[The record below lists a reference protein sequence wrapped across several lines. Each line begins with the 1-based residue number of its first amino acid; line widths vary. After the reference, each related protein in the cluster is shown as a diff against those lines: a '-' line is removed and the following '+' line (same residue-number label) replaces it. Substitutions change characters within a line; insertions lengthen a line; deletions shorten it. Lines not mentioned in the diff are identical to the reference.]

1 MKIYMIM
8 KDGKYVKDFT
18 DGEKLT
24 SNWNLVEKF
33 TSKKA
38 AIVAAQA
45 YGKIYGKGFKVVEL

>member
-1 MKIYMIM
+1 MKLYCI
-8 KDGKYVKDFT
+8 KKNGKFVRDFT

-38 AIVAAQA
+38 ATVAAQA